1 MSVSFPNLGNNLA
14 IISSENYSVPF
25 SFFWNL
31 HNVIIGPHDV
41 ALQFPYLNVCAV
53 IFPFAEFV
61 NPFYALFSL
70 TLQYSIVYFSS
81 VLYSSVLWLLCS
93 IFLYFLWFLCSHIV
107 HAVFS
112 LSWWTS
118 FSILFWILYWVI
130 HLYPFDYGHFMIYYL
145 IKVSHSFVW
154 NLFCCF
160 CISLNCL
167 LFM

>member
-1 MSVSFPNLGNNLA
+1 MWLLVHMMLSY
-14 IISSENYSVPF
+14 NY
-25 SFFWNL
+25 L
-31 HNVIIGPHDV
+31 T
-41 ALQFPYLNVCAV
+41 LKVCAV

-70 TLQYSIVYFSS
+70 TLQYSIIYFSS
-81 VLYSSVLWLLCS
+81 VLYSSILWLLCS

-112 LSWWTS
+112 LSWWAS

-145 IKVSHSFVW
+145 IKVSYCFVW

-160 CISLNCL
+160 CI
-167 LFM
+167 